1 MTIESPWQPTTG
13 EKTALKGTGRRG
25 DFHSVQDVLEATED
39 RVLLTGGWTFER
51 RDGAW
56 RTPSSPDILLH
67 PAPHLNRDDTDG
79 KGTTA

>member
-1 MTIESPWQPTTG
+1 MTVESPWLPKTG
-13 EKTALKGTGRRG
+13 EKAVLKGTGRSG
-25 DFHSVQDVLEATED
+25 DFHSVQSVLEATGD

-67 PAPHLNRDDTDG
+67 PAPHLNRDDADATETD
-79 KGTTA
+79 A